1 MVSRRPHVLVRVA
14 GRGYDEIAIN
24 RADEMPAYVVAIM
37 KEILRSQER
46 DAGA

>member
-1 MVSRRPHVLVRVA
+1 VA